1 MRKQPQKNHM
11 KKSTNMMIACA
22 AMAGLYTGALAVR
35 ASASTAHAGKV
46 IFADDSKDK
55 SKHDCKGK
63 GGCKSSENGCKGKN
77 DCKGK
82 GGCSTMK
89 DEPKPST

>member
-1 MRKQPQKNHM
+1 
-11 KKSTNMMIACA
+11 MMIACA

-35 ASASTAHAGKV
+35 ASASTAHAGKMIV
-46 IFADDSKDK
+46 ADGDKDK
-55 SKHDCKGK
+55 SKHD
-63 GGCKSSENGCKGKN
+63 CKGKN

-82 GGCSTMK
+82 GGCKSSDNGCKGKNDCSGKGGCSTAK